1 MGILL
6 MVIGALCFITGFVF
20 YSTSKKVTDTA
31 NQFVE
36 KDNTIY
42 PSTDVGEVPPSTS
55 IAATDN
61 SSSSPNS
68 SNSSPNS
75 NELARVVDMAIADG
89 VLTPNERNLIKEI
102 TNSSG
107 LDYNVVIKDVEKR
120 IAESGI
126 SETEIIDVN
135 KKSGDDFE
143 KYIVQK
149 FDRKFFKIKE
159 WAGDKYVNGRYAQT
173 TQHPDLLIEFKMK
186 GQTTDFA
193 VECKWK
199 SNFYKGGIEFATPE
213 QFKRYKDFES
223 KKKVPVFIAI
233 GVKGSGGNPEE
244 LFVIPLNEVDSN
256 FIPLRTLNKYKKNMG
271 KNFYFDAEL
280 KMLN

>member
-1 MGILL
+1 MGMLL

-42 PSTDVGEVPPSTS
+42 PSTDAGEVPPSTS

-61 SSSSPNS
+61 SLSSSNS
-68 SNSSPNS
+68 SNSFPSS
-75 NELARVVDMAIADG
+75 NELARIIDMAIADG

-120 IAESGI
+120 IAESSI

-135 KKSGDDFE
+135 KKNGDDFE
-143 KYIVQK
+143 KYVVQK
-149 FDRKFFKIKE
+149 FDRRFFKIKE

-173 TQHPDLLIEFKMK
+173 TQHPDLLLEFKMK
-186 GQTTDFA
+186 EQTTEFA

-199 SNFYKGGIEFATPE
+199 NNLYKGGIEFATSE
-213 QFKRYKDFES
+213 QLKRYQEFELS
-223 KKKVPVFIAI
+223 RKIPVFIAI
-233 GVKGSGGNPEE
+233 GLGGKGESPDQ
-244 LFVIPLNEVDSN
+244 LFIIPLKEISSN
-256 FIPLRTLNKYKKNMG
+256 FIHINEL
-271 KNFYFDAEL
+271 KNFRKQGRKNFFFDTEL
-280 KMLN
+280 KLLN